1 MSHLALLE
9 TDIDSLAPRLTTAQ
23 EAYEINSTLTV
34 PCKHSRNAL
43 VLIH

>member
-1 MSHLALLE
+1 MSHLGLLK
-9 TDIDSLAPRLTTAQ
+9 TDMVPLGPRLTAAQ